1 MSELQTERSS
11 FPLHMLLP
19 TLSRGGFETGII
31 DMMTDGIERCQ
42 FLNAETFYER
52 ISDLKR

>member
-1 MSELQTERSS
+1 
-11 FPLHMLLP
+11 MLLP